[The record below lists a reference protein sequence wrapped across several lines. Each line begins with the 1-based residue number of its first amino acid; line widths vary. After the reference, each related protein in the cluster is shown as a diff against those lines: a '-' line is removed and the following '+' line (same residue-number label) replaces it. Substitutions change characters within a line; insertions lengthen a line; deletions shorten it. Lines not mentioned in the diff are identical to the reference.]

1 MIKTIEIAP
10 YIYAGE
16 LAEYLESR
24 ISYTPSTS
32 ELRQLILEFFLQNDL
47 SN

>member
-10 YIYAGE
+10 YIYAGL

-24 ISYTPSTS
+24 LSYTPGVT
-32 ELRQLILEFFLQNDL
+32 ELRELILQFFLQETAE
-47 SN
+47 

>member
-16 LAEYLESR
+16 LAEYLISR
-24 ISYTPSTS
+24 ISYTPDVT
-32 ELRQLILEFFLQNDL
+32 ELRELILQFFLQETAE
-47 SN
+47 